1 MVKGLSKVI
10 ALSANI
16 EPNTEM
22 ELLYDKK
29 NSELFGF
36 KHSKS
41 YQSNRCSFS
50 GEADSTLNT
59 VLLATLE
66 KPVTAAWVLDRLF
79 KYDPQAASRA

>member
-1 MVKGLSKVI
+1 MVKGLSRVI

-16 EPNTEM
+16 EPNSEM

-36 KHSKS
+36 KHSKHS
-41 YQSNRCSFS
+41 HTPRCSFS
-50 GEADSTLNT
+50 GENDSGLNA

-66 KPVTAAWVLDRLF
+66 KPVTAAWILNKLF
-79 KYDPQAASRA
+79 QYDPPAVN

>member
-1 MVKGLSKVI
+1 MVKGLSRVI

-16 EPNTEM
+16 EPNSEM

-36 KHSKS
+36 KHSKHS
-41 YQSNRCSFS
+41 HTPRCSFS
-50 GEADSTLNT
+50 GENDSGLNA

-66 KPVTAAWVLDRLF
+66 KPVTAAWILNKLF
-79 KYDPQAASRA
+79 QYDPQAVN